1 MLLLHCYFVLH
12 ALEFLNLLVRGGGGV
27 GAGGGRDVN
36 LIGVSVINW

>member
-12 ALEFLNLLVRGGGGV
+12 ALEFLNLLVRGGGE

>member
-12 ALEFLNLLVRGGGGV
+12 ALEACKGGGGGE
-27 GAGGGRDVN
+27 GARGGRDVN

>member
-12 ALEFLNLLVRGGGGV
+12 ALEFLNLLVRGGE